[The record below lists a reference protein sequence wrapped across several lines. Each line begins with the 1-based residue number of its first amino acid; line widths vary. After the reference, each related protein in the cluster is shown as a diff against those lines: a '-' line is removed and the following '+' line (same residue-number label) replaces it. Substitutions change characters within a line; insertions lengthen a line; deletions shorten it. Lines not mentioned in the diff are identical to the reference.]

1 MKRSDEKQMLL
12 GSSFV
17 LDPVKT
23 FECGQCFRWN
33 ADDSGVYTGIVGN
46 SVYKVFSEDGNTYIS
61 GDIADADELY
71 AYFDL
76 ASDYSPAE
84 DFSRY
89 SSFLAGCIEYGR
101 GIRLLRQ
108 DPWEASCSFVISQ
121 CNNIPRIKKIVETL
135 CSNFGEEI
143 GGAYYSFPG
152 AEKIA
157 SLSEKDLEVLRS
169 GYRAEY
175 ILNTA
180 RAVCDGTLDFEEL
193 KSIPYKDAK
202 KKLLSV
208 RGIGE
213 KVANCILLFGLGHI
227 EAFPVDTWMK
237 KALKAYFPENFDPAV
252 FGDYAGLIQQYI
264 FYYSRSGGIE
274 EI

>member
-1 MKRSDEKQMLL
+1 MKKSDEKQMLL
-12 GSSFV
+12 GSSLV

-61 GDIADADELY
+61 GDIADTDELY

-76 ASDYSPAE
+76 ASDYSAAE

-89 SSFLAGCIEYGR
+89 SCFLSECIEYGR

-143 GGAYYSFPG
+143 GGAYFSFPG

-180 RAVCDGTLDFEEL
+180 RAVCDGTLDLEEL
-193 KSIPYKDAK
+193 KRIPYEEAK

-213 KVANCILLFGLGHI
+213 KVANCILLFGLGHV

-252 FGDYAGLIQQYI
+252 FGRYAGLIQQYI
-264 FYYSRSGGIE
+264 FYYSRSGGIG